1 MDTMKAIH
9 GSKAAVLGSILSIF
23 FLVLGFSSAL
33 TEEIVFR
40 SRAFKVVG
48 ELRKPEGRGPHP
60 AILFVHGDGPNSRTA
75 GGTYLPIMERML
87 RAGFATF
94 AWDKPG
100 TGEST
105 GRIDRSRIVE
115 QRSRIVLDA
124 IAILKKRGDIDPR
137 RIGLWGISQAGYVMP
152 AVLSKGADVAFMI
165 AVSCPGQAGVDQ
177 GIYLVTAQAVCAG
190 LPKEDE
196 AKVRALLSGVERAR
210 TYDEYVRNKKRLMD
224 YPALASITELG
235 LNMRIKPKE
244 EWHAD
249 DLNGPYY
256 WNPMEVIE
264 RTTIP
269 VLAFFGD
276 KDTQVDPH
284 QGMQAYKAA
293 LERAGNKNFRVE
305 LIPDADHNLVLSET
319 GCLEERRNR
328 SRSQWLKYAPPYLDV
343 LEEWLRNLYK
353 SGG

>member
-1 MDTMKAIH
+1 MKTMKSMHRGRSFILR
-9 GSKAAVLGSILSIF
+9 SVLPIL
-23 FLVLGFSSAL
+23 FLIACSSPAW
-33 TEEIVFR
+33 TEEIAFR
-40 SRAFKVVG
+40 SGPFKVVG
-48 ELRKPEGRGPHP
+48 ELRTPERQGPHP
-60 AILFVHGDGPNSRTA
+60 VILFVHGDGPNNRTS
-75 GGTYLPIMERML
+75 GRTYLPIMARML

-105 GRIDRSRIVE
+105 GRIDRSRIAE
-115 QRSRIVLDA
+115 QRSQIVLDA
-124 IAILKKRGDIDPR
+124 IALLKKRVDIDPR

-152 AVLSKGADVAFMI
+152 TVLSKTADVAFMI

-196 AKVRALLSGVERAR
+196 AEVRSLLSAVERAR
-210 TYDEYVRNKKRLMD
+210 TYQEYVRHKKRLMD

-235 LNMRIKPKE
+235 LNMRIKPEE

-249 DLNGPYY
+249 DLSGPYY
-256 WNPMEVIE
+256 WNPIEVIE

-284 QGMQAYKAA
+284 QGLEAYRAA

-319 GCLEERRNR
+319 GCLEERKSR
-328 SRSQWLKYAPPYLDV
+328 SRSQWLSYAPPYLDV
-343 LEEWLRNLYK
+343 LEDWLRSLY
-353 SGG
+353 